1 MVQGTLEQRVEGR
14 AGWAVRTRE
23 AELDRDG
30 RGQRRSPTRGTGP
43 GAPAWAEPGENG
55 AVAPEVERQ
64 RRQGRVSQGPCG
76 DARQAPVSASASTP
90 RPPPSSR
97 GLA

>member
-1 MVQGTLEQRVEGR
+1 M
-14 AGWAVRTRE
+14 RTRE

-30 RGQRRSPTRGTGP
+30 RGRHRSPTRGTGP
-43 GAPAWAEPGENG
+43 GAPAWAERGEDA
-55 AVAPEVERQ
+55 AVAPEVARQ

-76 DARQAPVSASASTP
+76 DARQAPASASAATP

-97 GLA
+97 GPA